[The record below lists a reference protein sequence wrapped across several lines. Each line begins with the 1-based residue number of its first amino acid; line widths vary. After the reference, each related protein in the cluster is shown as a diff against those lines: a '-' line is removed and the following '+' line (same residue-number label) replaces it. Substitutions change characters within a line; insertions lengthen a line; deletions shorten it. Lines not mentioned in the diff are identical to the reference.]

1 MPTDDTTRAEI
12 ARNRWEL
19 LEQIEDW
26 IETPMM
32 VLGFVWL
39 VLLVIDLV
47 SGLPLFLERANTAIW
62 ILFILDFLLRF
73 LLAPRKLA
81 YLRHN
86 LLTALSLTLPA
97 LRALRF
103 LRVLRLARVTRGWQL
118 VRVLGSLN
126 RGIRATR
133 AALGR
138 RRFGYVLALTVL
150 ITVVGAAGMYALEP
164 ASASSPGFQSYGDA
178 LWWTAM
184 LMTSIGSEYW
194 PHGPEARL
202 LCFILA
208 LYGFAVFGYITATFA
223 SLFIGLDADAKART
237 GEATEG
243 AAGEE

>member
-1 MPTDDTTRAEI
+1 MPRDDTTRAEI

-26 IETPMM
+26 IEAPMM

-47 SGLPLFLERANTAIW
+47 AGLPPILQHANTAIW
-62 ILFILDFLLRF
+62 ILFIFDFLLRF
-73 LLAPRKLA
+73 VLAPRKLA
-81 YLRHN
+81 YLRAN
-86 LLTALSLTLPA
+86 LLTALSLLLPA

-103 LRVLRLARVTRGWQL
+103 LRVLRLARAARGFQL

-138 RRFGYVLALTVL
+138 RRFGYVLVLTVL

-164 ASASSPGFQSYGDA
+164 ASANSPGFQSYGDA

-202 LCFILA
+202 LCLILA
-208 LYGFAVFGYITATFA
+208 LYGFGVFGYITATFA
-223 SLFIGLDADAKART
+223 SLFIGQDVRAGTAEAARGDGT
-237 GEATEG
+237 SNP
-243 AAGEE
+243 